1 MIGTTAKKDQRDP
14 VTHKKL
20 LVEAILAMRRD
31 CFEKSRL
38 SSSEALQMLPMIR

>member
-1 MIGTTAKKDQRDP
+1 MRDL

-20 LVEAILAMRRD
+20 LAEAILTMRRD

-38 SSSEALQMLPMIR
+38 SSEEALQLLPMK